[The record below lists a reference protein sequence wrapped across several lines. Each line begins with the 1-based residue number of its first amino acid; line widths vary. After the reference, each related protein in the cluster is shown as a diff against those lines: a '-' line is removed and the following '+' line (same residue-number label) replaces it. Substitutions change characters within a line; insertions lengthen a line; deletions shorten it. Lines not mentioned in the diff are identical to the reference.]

1 MKKQYVSGTTAQATG
16 GQKKAGNVTSK
27 VCRPSGNVCPHAP
40 IVGSKQVHAAGVRA
54 GRNKRTPRKDTARK
68 VTETHPRITINEP
81 EVFAKLQEA
90 ARIAGTA
97 AHVMAIMSIE
107 YMMTQL
113 EQGKVTIL
121 HCGNQGQA
129 TTMTGGAAA

>member
-1 MKKQYVSGTTAQATG
+1 MG
-16 GQKKAGNVTSK
+16 GRQDDPA
-27 VCRPSGNVCPHAP
+27 
-40 IVGSKQVHAAGVRA
+40 RA
-54 GRNKRTPRKDTARK
+54 GLEGHQPNPRQDTGRK
-68 VTETHPRITINEP
+68 VTKAHPTVTIDEP

-90 ARIAGTA
+90 ARIAGTT

-121 HCGNQGQA
+121 DCGNQGHSA
-129 TTMTGGAAA
+129 TVKGGAAA

>member
-1 MKKQYVSGTTAQATG
+1 MGG
-16 GQKKAGNVTSK
+16 GQ
-27 VCRPSGNVCPHAP
+27 
-40 IVGSKQVHAAGVRA
+40 VHTAGVRA
-54 GRNKRTPRKDTARK
+54 DRDQPNPRKDTARK
-68 VTETHPRITINEP
+68 VTKAHPRVTINDP

-90 ARIAGTA
+90 ARIAGTT

-129 TTMTGGAAA
+129 TTVKGGAAA

>member
-1 MKKQYVSGTTAQATG
+1 
-16 GQKKAGNVTSK
+16 
-27 VCRPSGNVCPHAP
+27 
-40 IVGSKQVHAAGVRA
+40 
-54 GRNKRTPRKDTARK
+54 
-68 VTETHPRITINEP
+68 
-81 EVFAKLQEA
+81 VFAKLQEA
-90 ARIAGTA
+90 ARIAGTT

-129 TTMTGGAAA
+129 TTMKGGAAA